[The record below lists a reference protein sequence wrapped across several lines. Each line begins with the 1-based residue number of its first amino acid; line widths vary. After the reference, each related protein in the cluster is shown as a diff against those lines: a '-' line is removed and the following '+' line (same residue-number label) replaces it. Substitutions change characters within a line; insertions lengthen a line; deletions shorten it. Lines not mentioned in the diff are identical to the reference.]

1 MKIIFALFLALLT
14 AACAVSTA
22 QPLAGLDPADPEV
35 AVPPVRAASTLG
47 SYISQRPVDPAP
59 WRERNERVAP
69 KTNP

>member
-1 MKIIFALFLALLT
+1 MKIVFALFLALLT
-14 AACAVSTA
+14 AACAASNA
-22 QPLAGLDPADPEV
+22 QPLAGLNPADPEV
-35 AVPPVRAASTLG
+35 PVLPVRAANTLG